1 MITWQQEE
9 YRGWRNCYRL
19 ANGQVALLVTTDVGP
34 RILQFGFVDGEN
46 VLAEF
51 AGSWGNR
58 GGEVWH
64 SYGGHRLWHAPEEVA
79 RTYYPDNEP
88 VDWEQHGDFI
98 RLRPPVERTTGIQ
111 KEIDIAL
118 RPEGAE
124 VKLTHRLRNLNLWP
138 VTLAPWALTVMAA
151 GGTAILP
158 LPPRGSHP
166 ADLLP
171 TGSLVLWAYTDMAD
185 RRWTWG
191 ERFVLLRQEVV
202 VGRPQ
207 KVGAWLPDGWL
218 AYAHNGLLFV
228 KRFEVV
234 AGATY
239 PDRGSNVEVFT
250 DEAMLELE
258 TLGPL
263 VTVEPGAAVEHVEW
277 WYLARGV
284 ERPGSEA
291 EVVEAVL
298 PVVEGVKGGKLL

>member
-1 MITWQQEE
+1 MVTWQQEE

-19 ANGQVALLVTTDVGP
+19 ANGEVTLLVTMDVGP
-34 RILQFGFVDGEN
+34 RILQFGFVAGEN
-46 VLAEF
+46 ELAEF
-51 AGSWGNR
+51 PQSWGKT
-58 GGEVWH
+58 GGKVWH
-64 SYGGHRLWHAPEEVA
+64 SYGGHRLWHAPEEVG

-88 VDWEQHGDFI
+88 VAWEQHPGFI
-98 RLRPPVERTTGIQ
+98 RLRPPAERTTGIQ
-111 KEIDIAL
+111 KEIDINL
-118 RPEGAE
+118 QPEWAE

-166 ADLLP
+166 VDLLP
-171 TGSLVLWAYTDMAD
+171 TSNLALWAYTDMSD

-191 ERFVLLRQEVV
+191 QRFILLRQEEV

-218 AYAHNGLLFV
+218 AYARNSHLFV
-228 KRFEVV
+228 KTFEVV
-234 AGATY
+234 AGAAY
-239 PDRGSNVEVFT
+239 PDKGSNVEVFT

-263 VTVEPGAAVEHVEW
+263 VTVEPGAAVEHVER
-277 WYLARGV
+277 WYLGRDV
-284 ERPGSEA
+284 VRPDSEA
-291 EVVEAVL
+291 EVVENIL
-298 PVVEGVKGGKLL
+298 PIVERMRRGGD